1 MRSCQQLSVR
11 SPMLRSPTARRHD
24 GSMGARD
31 TGEPP
36 HQPRSR
42 HVQSC
47 TPADQPAAHEAR
59 TTVQALGLTRARGAY
74 SEGHD
79 TCALDRF
86 AGVGRLGRHPP
97 TAHSPRKLLRA
108 PGVNDPRRV
117 AQTGAGGEELRVRAP
132 PRPAFMAAPAASSV
146 SISSRAAPLARAQPR
161 RAARAAPRAAATV
174 TAVSADAVGTAT
186 ALGATR
192 AENQDRFDVKLG
204 TGAADGAITAQV
216 RRGRAR
222 RGASTTTP
230 RAPTLPVRAW
240 MGLSLRQP
248 GAQRR
253 DRGSRP
259 HNRVSATSHTR
270 GIVRGRIPT
279 RGRRRLQGAAKP
291 RALPARGVLGRAG
304 VRRFPPR
311 AARSLARRG
320 PVRGRTC
327 DCCNGRVRR
336 GAASRARRARR
347 RRGAAHEAA
356 CRSLA
361 TSAGHA
367 SRARQRPRRFLG
379 CLFLPVE
386 LNWAPWAFCNATCSR
401 SKP

>member
-1 MRSCQQLSVR
+1 
-11 SPMLRSPTARRHD
+11 MLRSPTARRHD

-230 RAPTLPVRAW
+230 RAPTIPVRAW

-253 DRGSRP
+253 LRGSRP

-291 RALPARGVLGRAG
+291 RALPARGVLGRL
-304 VRRFPPR
+304 RRAALPPARCAEPRAPRPCARPHMRLLQWAR
-311 AARSLARRG
+311 AARGSLAG
-320 PVRGRTC
+320 PSRAAAAW
-327 DCCNGRVRR
+327 R
-336 GAASRARRARR
+336 GARGGLQEFGHVGGPRLEGSAATETFSRVFVP
-347 RRGAAHEAA
+347 
-356 CRSLA
+356 
-361 TSAGHA
+361 
-367 SRARQRPRRFLG
+367 SR
-379 CLFLPVE
+379 
-386 LNWAPWAFCNATCSR
+386 
-401 SKP
+401 